1 MKFFEAVEI
10 ARKTGKSIQAN
21 GGGVAYW
28 DGLYLRWEPR
38 ETRHNVLLSKYNLDE
53 DWQVIEPPPKE
64 YDFTEAYR
72 MMKEGKWMRPVGNTL
87 EHACRSGEW
96 RCRSSSNYYATCNP
110 YLHWKHIESKWIE
123 VNP

>member
-38 ETRHNVLLSKYNLDE
+38 ETRHNVL
-53 DWQVIEPPPKE
+53 
-64 YDFTEAYR
+64 
-72 MMKEGKWMRPVGNTL
+72 
-87 EHACRSGEW
+87 
-96 RCRSSSNYYATCNP
+96 
-110 YLHWKHIESKWIE
+110 
-123 VNP
+123 